1 MKIKVA
7 LTFLLLCLS
16 TLSFGQNKYIL
27 KANQAYLQENYF
39 DAAEL
44 CKTAYMKL
52 SRKGTSAQKKKADMA
67 YKAAEC
73 YRQTERYREANEWY
87 DRAILLEQQD
97 EEPLV
102 YLYNADMLLKMREF
116 DKAKA
121 NYELYKGLV
130 PEDARASAGIES
142 CTNNKKYI
150 ADEMPYVIEN
160 QTTINKPEFDMSPMF
175 GDRKNSKLFFG
186 SSRVGS
192 TGKEINPRS
201 GEPYMD
207 LWVTELDK
215 KGNWTE
221 PYLVQGEG
229 INTDDDEGTVCFD
242 DGSKK
247 MFFTRCPNLKKQN
260 LGCDIWVSEAKGK
273 DEWNEPTKLV
283 LKSHDSVSVGHPCT
297 SDGKF
302 LIFASD
308 MAGGYGGRDLWYTTY
323 DRKSDTWAAPKNMG
337 PEINTKGNELFPN
350 FALNGDLLYSSDGK
364 PGLGGL
370 DLFRATKKGEE
381 NVWEDPKNVGSPING
396 ENNDYSMIEMTDRF
410 GYFTSERKGPNGEN
424 VPDIYSYEQPPYIYD
439 LKVNITEIGDASVKI
454 EGATVT
460 VTGPTGTWT
469 GLTDETGSVFWDKKP
484 AGDRYINEASAYTI
498 KIAKD
503 GYYED
508 TKGASLT
515 TVDVNNDQSFVLDM
529 GLFPKRPIRLPEV
542 RYIVNTWTLI
552 NDETITSN
560 DSLVMVY
567 DLLISRPE
575 LVLELSSHTD
585 SRGVN
590 AKNQVLSENR
600 ARRCYKYLVEEKGI
614 DPRRIIPVGKGE
626 ESPRIVYLQDG
637 KYLAKKPSVGESQE
651 ITLTEAYINQF
662 KTTDKAKFEM
672 LHTLNRRTE
681 GAVYS
686 LEFDP
691 ATAPAANTKYLEYL
705 PYK

>member
-7 LTFLLLCLS
+7 LTFLLLCVS

-39 DAAEL
+39 EAAEL

-52 SRKGTSAQKKKADMA
+52 SRKGSSAQKKKADMA
-67 YKAAEC
+67 FKAAEC

-116 DKAKA
+116 DKSKT

-130 PEDARASAGIES
+130 PEDARANAGIES
-142 CTNNKKYI
+142 CESNKKFLS
-150 ADEMPYVIEN
+150 DELPYVIEN

-207 LWVTELDK
+207 LWVTELDE

-221 PYLVQGEG
+221 PYLVQGDG
-229 INTDDDEGTVCFD
+229 INTEDDEGTLCFD

-323 DRKSDTWAAPKNMG
+323 DRKSDSWSAPKNMG

-381 NVWEDPKNVGSPING
+381 NVWEEPTNVGSPING
-396 ENNDYSMIEMTDRF
+396 ENNDYSMIEMSDRF

-469 GLTDETGSVFWDKKP
+469 GLTDEDGSVFWDKKP
-484 AGDRYINEASAYTI
+484 AGDRYINETSDYTI

-503 GYYED
+503 GYYDD

-515 TVDVNNDQSFVLDM
+515 TIDVNNDQSFVLDM
-529 GLFPKRPIRLPEV
+529 GLFPKRPINLPEV

-552 NDETITSN
+552 NDETIMSN
-560 DSLVMVY
+560 DSLLTVY
-567 DLLISRPE
+567 KLLIDRPE

-585 SRGVN
+585 SRGSNV
-590 AKNQVLSENR
+590 KNQTLSENR

-614 DPRRIIPVGKGE
+614 DPRRIVPVGKGE
-626 ESPRIVYLQDG
+626 ESPRLVYLQDG
-637 KYLAKKPSVGESQE
+637 KYLVKKPGGVFEE
-651 ITLTEAYINQF
+651 VVLTEAYINQF
-662 KTTDKAKFEM
+662 KTSDNAKFQM

-681 GAVYS
+681 GAVKS

-691 ATAPAANTKYLEYL
+691 ATAAPADTKYTVYL
-705 PYK
+705 PYN